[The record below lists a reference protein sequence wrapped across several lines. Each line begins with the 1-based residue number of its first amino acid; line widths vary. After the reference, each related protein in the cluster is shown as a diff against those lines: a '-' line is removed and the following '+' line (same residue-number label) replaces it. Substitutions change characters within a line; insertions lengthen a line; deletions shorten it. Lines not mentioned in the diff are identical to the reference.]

1 MEIFVLM
8 SHNDG
13 AMLSGD
19 CRLFPDKASAY
30 SAMLNDIRDE
40 LFREE
45 NLVSD
50 EDIRRTFEEHDGNLD
65 TDSADIEYF
74 GVTYEWKIQEC
85 DMPEKK
91 DSGLHLNI
99 SDDNRPKFLEHL
111 TEKETSND
119 EAGDDNASSTYS
131 SDFDY
136 LNHKNAE
143 TAQNWSAPAK
153 SGEKQADESD
163 VVARALVNLNI
174 KWRQRDLLDI
184 LDDVDIPATQENLE
198 RLCKPIADDFDGVQ
212 EILIEKTSEYLKFL
226 ALMMK
231 AKEKKA
237 KERKAAEKG
246 YPCTRAWKVF
256 GREGHRQRESFS
268 ESYTYDFSDEHDG
281 TRIITVL
288 NADKT
293 GTNEYTIIK
302 ITCNTRVE
310 CASELDGQLSDG
322 IFENSWVGK
331 VEEIDPVDFPQ
342 SVK

>member
-1 MEIFVLM
+1 MEIFALIT
-8 SHNDG
+8 HNDG

-40 LFREE
+40 LFCEA
-45 NLVSD
+45 NLVSN
-50 EDIRRTFEEHDGNLD
+50 EDVRRAFEKHDGNLD

-91 DSGLHLNI
+91 DSGLHLDI
-99 SDDNRPKFLEHL
+99 SDDDRPKSLEHL

-119 EAGDDNASSTYS
+119 EAGDDNASHIYG

-136 LNHKNAE
+136 LHHKNAE

-153 SGEKQADESD
+153 PEEKQPEEPD
-163 VVARALVNLNI
+163 VVARALDNLNI
-174 KWRQRDLLDI
+174 KWCQEDLEGI
-184 LDDVDIPATQENLE
+184 LEDADIPATRENLE
-198 RLCKPIADDFDGVQ
+198 RLCKQITDDFQG
-212 EILIEKTSEYLKFL
+212 ILIEDTSERLQFL
-226 ALMMK
+226 AFNMK
-231 AKEKKA
+231 VENKKA
-237 KERKAAEKG
+237 EEKKAAEKG
-246 YPCTRAWKVF
+246 GPCTRAWRVY

-268 ESYTYDFSDEHDG
+268 ESYTYDFSDEQDG
-281 TRIITVL
+281 TRIISVL

-293 GTNEYTIIK
+293 GSNDFTIIQ
-302 ITCNTRVE
+302 ITRNTREE
-310 CASELDGQLSDG
+310 CAQELDGQISDG

-331 VEEIDPVDFPQ
+331 VEEIDPKNLTDQFN
-342 SVK
+342 K